1 MSKLLDWQ
9 LIERDLKILIN
20 YQIHEET
27 LAKMEEFFHL
37 LLEWNKKTNLT
48 RITEG
53 SEASIKH
60 FVDSLLCLQ
69 YIDYRHRR
77 RLLDVGTG
85 PGFPGIPIKIASPR
99 TEVYLLE
106 SSKKKCDFLAHVANK
121 LALDINIINQRAGD
135 HVKDAREHYHY
146 VTSRALGRPELSLE
160 ICAAFVKPKGNY
172 IQLLGPSAKE
182 LIGNMKEL
190 GHTMGLA
197 MKRSD
202 DYDLGEDYGSR
213 LILAYHKN
221 SRTPAKYPRSFSF
234 LKNHYK

>member
-1 MSKLLDWQ
+1 MDKLLDWR
-9 LIERDLKILIN
+9 LIESSLKRLIN
-20 YQIHEET
+20 YQISDET
-27 LAKMEEFFHL
+27 LGQLQEFFHL
-37 LLEWNKKTNLT
+37 LLEWNKKINLT

-69 YIDYRHRR
+69 YIDYRHSR

-85 PGFPGIPIKIASPR
+85 PGFPGIPIKIAAPR

-121 LALDINIINQRAGD
+121 LGLDINIINQRAED

-146 VTSRALGRPELSLE
+146 VASRALGRPELSLE

-172 IQLLGPSAKE
+172 IQLLGPSATE
-182 LIGNMKEL
+182 SIGKMKEL
-190 GHTMGLA
+190 GHKMGLGL
-197 MKRSD
+197 KRSD
-202 DYDLGEDYGSR
+202 DYDLGEEYGSR